1 MPERRARVALIAL
14 LCFVLCSSIQASGKE
29 LLPGLHNSGTAPSF
43 RRLGTDE
50 GLSSDSVFCMLQDRR
65 GFMWFGTFSGLDR
78 YDGSK
83 VLSYRPVPGDKGSLS
98 ASLIFDLHQDAAG
111 DIWIAT
117 DGGGLDRYREST
129 DSFEHFRNSSSEPD
143 SLAGDRVFA
152 VVDDKS
158 GTIWAGLGG
167 AGLDRLDKKTGSFR
181 HYRHDSGPRSLPDD
195 VVRTLLSDARGRLWV
210 GTAAG
215 LALYIPASD
224 DFTPVGTGE
233 LGTATIRVLFEDSA
247 GTIWIGTE
255 NRGLYRIPDLY
266 AERTRNASIALS
278 GDSHPEPILQPTR
291 VPLPAGM
298 ETVTVRAVSQ
308 DRTGRL
314 WIGTEDRGLVLVGL
328 GSPSISLVRADAGN
342 PRGLSHDNIRSIMAD
357 RGGLVWIGT
366 RGGSVCINNPR
377 SLSILHYP
385 SSLVPEGAKAELRQI
400 YEDRAGTLWFAS
412 DGAGLVRYDRVDGKI
427 AVYRHSSSDP
437 QSLPG
442 DRVVSLVEDTRGKI
456 WVGTDGSGLGCLDP
470 ATGRFRNYRQ
480 DRNNPSSLGGAVVWS
495 LLVDRRG
502 ILWIGME
509 GSGLDRYDAKRD
521 AFVHYTAK
529 PGDPESLQGY
539 SVRALLEDSRGRF
552 WVGTWDGGLSL
563 FDRERGS
570 MKPIRRSPGD
580 PSALADSSVTC
591 LYEDAS
597 GQIWVGTGGGG
608 LDRLIEKEGSI
619 HFEHLRAEDG
629 LSGNDIVGILEDR
642 QKRLWIITGSGLT
655 RYDPDRMNL
664 QKWSEANGFQRRFS
678 QNSWLHSSDGHF
690 FLGGSEGLDVVRPE
704 DLVHDSPP
712 PPVVIADIEVIG
724 GRSLDPAANSMRSR
738 SLRTALAEGV
748 LTMRPED
755 SAVVVDFAVLDYTDP
770 AHNRYSFSLKGSRGN
785 WTDLGASS
793 RAVLTGLGPGEHTL
807 RIRGA
812 DSGGVWNREG
822 ASLRIK
828 VIPPVWRQGWFMGLA
843 AVLVVFGVFAGVR
856 LRTSSLERRARELGD
871 LSMHIQDAREEE
883 RAAAARDVHDELGQ
897 LLTAVKMDLH
907 WLKRHPEEAHREAR
921 LGESLELVDEAME
934 SVKRISTRLRP
945 KALDTLSLSEALSW
959 QLEEFRHRTG
969 IECVADIGPSTEGI
983 DPATATTLFRVFQE
997 ILTNVARHAQA
1008 SRVEVKF
1015 SHPEGSLVLE
1025 VSDDGVGFAT
1035 GSSSIPDSIGILGM
1049 RERVRYGGGEFRI
1062 ESHPGSGTVVSV
1074 VLPSRASQEGRN
1086 G

>member
-1 MPERRARVALIAL
+1 MPRPGAIAAFLLLFSFALSSGPEAL
-14 LCFVLCSSIQASGKE
+14 GTE
-29 LLPGLHNSGTAPSF
+29 PLLSLRSSGTTPSF
-43 RRLGTDE
+43 RWLGTDE

-65 GFMWFGTFSGLDR
+65 GFMWLGTFSGLDR

-83 VLSYRPVPGDKGSLS
+83 VLSYRPVPGDRGSLS

-129 DSFEHFRNSSSEPD
+129 DSFEHFRNSPSEPE

-152 VVDDKS
+152 VVDDS
-158 GTIWAGLGG
+158 EGTIWAGLGG
-167 AGLDRLDKKTGSFR
+167 AGLDRLDRSTGGFR
-181 HYRHDSGPRSLPDD
+181 HYRHSADPRSLPDD
-195 VVRTLLSDARGRLWV
+195 TVRTILADSRGRLWV
-210 GTAAG
+210 GTVSG
-215 LALYIPASD
+215 LALYATASD
-224 DFTPVGTGE
+224 DFSPVGQRE
-233 LGTATIRVLFEDSA
+233 LGQATIRALFEDSA
-247 GTIWIGTE
+247 GNIWIGTE
-255 NRGLYRIPDLY
+255 NRGLFRIDANNPETDSSLSASPEASPDP
-266 AERTRNASIALS
+266 RRI
-278 GDSHPEPILQPTR
+278 
-291 VPLPAGM
+291 PLPAGM
-298 ETVTVRAVSQ
+298 ETVTVRAVAE
-308 DRTGRL
+308 DAAGRL
-314 WIGTEDRGLVLVGL
+314 WIGTEDRGLVLL
-328 GSPSISLVRADAGN
+328 GKDSGAASLVRAAPGN
-342 PRGLSHDNIRSIMAD
+342 PRALSHDNIRSIIAD

-366 RGGSVCINNPR
+366 RGGGVSINNPR
-377 SLSILHYP
+377 SLAILHYP

-400 YEDRAGTLWFAS
+400 YEDRAKGLWFAS
-412 DGAGLVRYDRVDGKI
+412 DGAGLVRFDRASGKI
-427 AVYRHSSSDP
+427 ERYRHSASDP
-437 QSLPG
+437 RSIPG
-442 DRVVSLVEDTRGKI
+442 DRVVSLVEDRQGGI
-456 WVGTDGSGLGCLDP
+456 WVGTDGSGLGRLDP
-470 ATGRFRNYRQ
+470 ATGKFRNYRQ
-480 DRNNPSSLGGAVVWS
+480 DRNDPSSLGGSVVWS
-495 LLVDRRG
+495 LLVDRQG
-502 ILWIGME
+502 VLWIGME
-509 GSGLDRYDAKRD
+509 GSGLDRYDRQRD
-521 AFVHYTAK
+521 SFVHYTAR
-529 PGDPESLQGY
+529 PGDPDSLQGY

-563 FDRERGS
+563 FDREKGS

-597 GQIWVGTGGGG
+597 AQIWVGTGGGG
-608 LDRLIEKEGSI
+608 LDRLTEREGSI

-642 QKRLWIITGSGLT
+642 LKRLWIITGSGLT
-655 RYDPDRMNL
+655 RYDPDRRNL

-678 QNSWLHSSDGHF
+678 QNSWLHSSDGYF

-724 GRSLDPAANSMRSR
+724 GRSLDPAATSMRSR
-738 SLRTALAEGV
+738 SLRRALAEGV

-770 AHNRYSFSLKGSRGN
+770 AHNRYSFSLKGARGN
-785 WTDLGASS
+785 WNDLGSSS

-812 DSGGVWNREG
+812 DSGGVWNDEG

-828 VIPPVWRQGWFMGLA
+828 VIPPVWRQTWFIGLA
-843 AVLVVFGVFAGVR
+843 AILVVLGVLAGVR

-907 WLKRHPEEAHREAR
+907 WLKRHPGEANRDAR

-945 KALDTLSLSEALSW
+945 KALDTLTLSEALSW
-959 QLEEFRHRTG
+959 QLEEFRRRTG
-969 IECVADIGPSTEGI
+969 IECLADIGPSTGGI

-997 ILTNVARHAQA
+997 ILTNIARHAQA
-1008 SRVEVKF
+1008 SQVKVSF
-1015 SHPEGSLVLE
+1015 SHPEASLVLE
-1025 VSDDGVGFAT
+1025 VSDDGVGLPA
-1035 GSSSIPDSIGILGM
+1035 GASSVPGSIGILGM
-1049 RERVRYGGGEFRI
+1049 RERVRYCGGEFKI
-1062 ESHPGSGTVVSV
+1062 ESDRGSGTVISV
-1074 VLPSRASQEGRN
+1074 RLPSRAPQEGRSV
-1086 G
+1086 